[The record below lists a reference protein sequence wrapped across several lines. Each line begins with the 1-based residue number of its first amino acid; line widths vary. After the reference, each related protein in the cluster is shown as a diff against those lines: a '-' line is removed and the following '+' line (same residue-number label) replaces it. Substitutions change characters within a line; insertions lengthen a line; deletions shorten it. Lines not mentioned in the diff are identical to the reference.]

1 MPKARGDPVKPTD
14 SRWRSNE
21 CTAGV
26 HGPALRRT
34 VSPMRTTVLVE
45 PPRSG
50 ISGSVT
56 CRTLLVPAA
65 LRVPRGRSLRL
76 ADQSVHERGR
86 VERREVVGALAE
98 PDQLH
103 RNSELL
109 LYGDDDAA
117 LGRAVQLGEHDAGHV
132 DRLGEHARLLQ
143 AVLAGGGV
151 EDEQRLV

>member
-56 CRTLLVPAA
+56 DRTLLVPDAS
-65 LRVPRGRSLRL
+65 RVPRGRSLRL
-76 ADQSVHERGR
+76 ADQSVHESGR
-86 VERREVVGALAE
+86 VERREVIRTFAE
-98 PDQLH
+98 TDQLH

-109 LYGDDDAA
+109 LYGDHDAA
-117 LGRAVQLGEHDAGHV
+117 LGRTVQFGEHHAGHV
-132 DRLGEHARLLQ
+132 DRLGEHAGLFQ

-151 EDEQRLV
+151 QDEQRLV